1 MTRKIIIES
10 DIRIIVKVFRLGR
23 SDRIL
28 EYFYNLG
35 AVAKET
41 FVVEEYDLFNYITK
55 NRGQLVRENEE
66 LLKKMKETK
75 KLEVC

>member
-23 SDRIL
+23 PDRIL
-28 EYFYNLG
+28 DYFYNLG
-35 AVAKET
+35 TVAKET
-41 FVVEEYDLFNYITK
+41 FVVEENDLFNYIAK
-55 NRGQLVRENEE
+55 NRSQLVRENEE

-75 KLEVC
+75 GLEVC